1 MSFSDRLMRR
11 LQADSSTCDVEITK
25 NPKSMRRYG
34 WEKIASREEVTV
46 AMGQIASNREQ
57 GYAAI
62 RAAYR

>member
-1 MSFSDRLMRR
+1 MSFSDRLARR
-11 LQADSSTCDVEITK
+11 LQADERTRDVEIAK
-25 NPKSMRRYG
+25 NPKSMKRYG

-46 AMGQIASNREQ
+46 AMGQVASNREQ